1 MDDDVQ
7 VVKQA
12 TVPAI
17 SPMPIRKKSMQKVHD
32 EKLKRRQKSFSTC
45 QTMKMQLSSKLLCL
59 RKKKFKRSRK
69 GKLVSRKGKLVS
81 RNLIQKS
88 LVDGEIIPA
97 DLEPSTSQKYQTP
110 SGGFDHPRRGK
121 KKFGSKKKEKSCV
134 VNNIVSNINGDSM
147 TNNEVESVERAGQ
160 KDAKLLCSSP
170 TEKFSVSASAGNS
183 LNATGPYYPKYSS
196 KESMQNGL
204 MSVLTRGL
212 EETGNNYFM
221 IILQPFVKVRCYTRK
236 ICNGFISFLV
246 FYGNMDFFFFALPV
260 ARWDEIGS
268 NTREKTERSAAG
280 NGSIGH
286 IGDEW

>member
-1 MDDDVQ
+1 MIFIRETLDDDVQ

-32 EKLKRRQKSFSTC
+32 EKLNRRRKSFSTC

-69 GKLVSRKGKLVS
+69 GKLVSR
-81 RNLIQKS
+81 NLIQKS

-97 DLEPSTSQKYQTP
+97 DLEPSTSQNYQTP
-110 SGGFDHPRRGK
+110 SGGLDHPRRGK

-160 KDAKLLCSSP
+160 KDAMLLCSSP

-212 EETGNNYFM
+212 EETGNNY
-221 IILQPFVKVRCYTRK
+221 L
-236 ICNGFISFLV
+236 
-246 FYGNMDFFFFALPV
+246 
-260 ARWDEIGS
+260 
-268 NTREKTERSAAG
+268 
-280 NGSIGH
+280 
-286 IGDEW
+286 